1 MSEEMQQHLEINLES
16 SVSRNFTNSINLI
29 NKMSEDLSIKIVMI
43 GAVAL
48 SCYVNRSRFTQDI
61 DFITTKSNYNK
72 IVKYLDK
79 HNIDYKI
86 EDSYHLIIKGH
97 KELAEI
103 DILLVFSE
111 IQLSVLDNYN
121 IVKLFNTSTK
131 VASPEGL
138 MIMYL
143 ISDKMQNKVD
153 AKTLISSG
161 KFSYSKFTSLL
172 RELDDLDKDEILA
185 EYAKISKITESK
197 YGESKIGRLLKG
209 DRK

>member
-79 HNIDYKI
+79 
-86 EDSYHLIIKGH
+86 
-97 KELAEI
+97 
-103 DILLVFSE
+103 
-111 IQLSVLDNYN
+111 Q
-121 IVKLFNTSTK
+121 
-131 VASPEGL
+131 
-138 MIMYL
+138 
-143 ISDKMQNKVD
+143 
-153 AKTLISSG
+153 
-161 KFSYSKFTSLL
+161 
-172 RELDDLDKDEILA
+172 
-185 EYAKISKITESK
+185 
-197 YGESKIGRLLKG
+197 
-209 DRK
+209 